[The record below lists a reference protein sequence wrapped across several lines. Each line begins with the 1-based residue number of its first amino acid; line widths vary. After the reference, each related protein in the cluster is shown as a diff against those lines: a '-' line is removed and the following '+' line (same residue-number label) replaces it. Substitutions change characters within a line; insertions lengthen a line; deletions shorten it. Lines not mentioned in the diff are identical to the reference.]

1 MEEQDY
7 IQFEAYVSGEM
18 SQNELLDFENRLQT
32 DSKLN
37 EAFQI
42 YKDLSSHLK
51 HEIANEQEASDFK
64 ANLDVVS
71 SLYFNKHESGESKEE
86 VSQEPNLFKYIVA
99 ASVMVLLG
107 FFMFNQVSDPI
118 YEDYNDFHSISLM
131 TRSAG
136 DEVTI
141 EAEESFNAKNYK
153 DALVAFNIILED
165 DFANLEIQLYKS
177 IALVET
183 NQFEEGD
190 DLLLKIIN
198 GSSAYRDN
206 AKWILALSYLK
217 QEQKA
222 GCKEVLKT
230 IPEDTEYYKSAQKLL
245 KKLD

>member
-18 SQNELLDFENRLQT
+18 SKNELLDFENRLQI
-32 DSKLN
+32 DSKFN

-51 HEIANEQEASDFK
+51 HEVTNEQEISDFK

-71 SLYFNKHESGESKEE
+71 SMYFNKHEVDPPIEDVTEKS
-86 VSQEPNLFKYIVA
+86 NFYKYAAA
-99 ASVMVLLG
+99 ASVIVLLG
-107 FFMFNQVSDPI
+107 FFVFNPFSDPT
-118 YEDYNDFHSISLM
+118 YEDYNDFDSISLM

-136 DEVTI
+136 DKITI

-153 DALVAFNIILED
+153 DALTAFNIILED

-177 IALVET
+177 IALIET
-183 NQFEEGD
+183 NQFKEGD
-190 DLLLKIIN
+190 VLLLKIIN

-217 QEQKA
+217 QEKNA
-222 GCKEVLKT
+222 ASIEVLKT
-230 IPEDTEYYKSAQKLL
+230 IPEDAEYYKSAQKLL

>member
-7 IQFEAYVSGEM
+7 IQFETYISGEM

-32 DSKLN
+32 DSKFN

-71 SLYFNKHESGESKEE
+71 SLYFNKHEVDQPKEK
-86 VSQEPNLFKYIVA
+86 VSQKSNFYKYAVA
-99 ASVMVLLG
+99 ASVIVLLG
-107 FFMFNQVSDPI
+107 FFVLNQLSDPT

-131 TRSAG
+131 TRSSG
-136 DEVTI
+136 DEVTM

-153 DALVAFNIILED
+153 DALIAFNIILED

-217 QEQKA
+217 QENKS
-222 GCKEVLKT
+222 GCIEVLKT
-230 IPEDTEYYKSAQKLL
+230 IPEGAEYYKSAQKLL